1 MHDADPVSFSQD
13 ERRRIF
19 SYIDQNTQLLPGTIR
34 DNLSV
39 YSSIGNSDRSLW
51 EILERVQLQDMV
63 KSLPME
69 LDTLVSDGGTNF
81 STGERQRIALAQCL
95 AKGSSVLVL
104 DEAMSGLTE
113 QMEGEIFRNIIP
125 LFGQVY
131 FVSHREQM
139 GKISDAVIRLMDR
152 T

>member
-1 MHDADPVSFSQD
+1 
-13 ERRRIF
+13 
-19 SYIDQNTQLLPGTIR
+19 
-34 DNLSV
+34 
-39 YSSIGNSDRSLW
+39 
-51 EILERVQLQDMV
+51 
-63 KSLPME
+63 ME

-139 GKISDAVIRLMDR
+139 GKISDAVIRLRDR